1 MPATPSP
8 ATSSSPVMD
17 YDQEQPQE
25 SSSHGMCAA
34 LLADVPWNS
43 KSVIAAAVATV
54 GGLAS
59 WVADLTSPAVV
70 GIGGSY
76 LGGFFF
82 GWAFRRFLKMAAL
95 ITGGLLTCI
104 AVLEDTG
111 WIDLDWTA
119 VETHISHAIAAAH
132 QGAEGLKHILSG
144 YLPSTGAG
152 AVGMFFG
159 FRKR

>member
-1 MPATPSP
+1 
-8 ATSSSPVMD
+8 MD
-17 YDQEQPQE
+17 YDKEQPQE
-25 SSSHGMCAA
+25 SSSQGICAA
-34 LLADVPWNS
+34 LLADAPWNA

-54 GGLAS
+54 GSLAS
-59 WVADLTSPAVV
+59 WVADLSSPAVV

-111 WIDLDWTA
+111 WIDLA
-119 VETHISHAIAAAH
+119 GCSKSPPAAFSRRSEP
-132 QGAEGLKHILSG
+132 QRTPEGTPRPFICFGL
-144 YLPSTGAG
+144 AG
-152 AVGMFFG
+152 QPF
-159 FRKR
+159 

>member
-1 MPATPSP
+1 
-8 ATSSSPVMD
+8 MD
-17 YDQEQPQE
+17 IDQYQDHPHELASQ
-25 SSSHGMCAA
+25 GICAA
-34 LLADVPWNS
+34 LLADAPWNA
-43 KSVIAAAVATV
+43 KSVIVASVATV

-59 WVADLTSPAVV
+59 WLADLSSPAVL

-95 ITGGLLTCI
+95 IIGVLLTCI

-111 WIDLDWTA
+111 WIDLDWAA
-119 VETHISHAIAAAH
+119 VETQISHAIAAAH
-132 QGAEGLKHILSG
+132 RGAEGLKQILPG

>member
-1 MPATPSP
+1 
-8 ATSSSPVMD
+8 MD

-25 SSSHGMCAA
+25 SSSQGICAA
-34 LLADVPWNS
+34 LLADAPWNA
-43 KSVIAAAVATV
+43 KSVIAAGIATV
-54 GGLAS
+54 GGLTS
-59 WVADLTSPAVV
+59 WVADFSSPAVA

-76 LGGFFF
+76 LAGFFM
-82 GWAFRRFLKMAAL
+82 GWAFRRALKVAAL
-95 ITGGLLTCI
+95 ITGGLLACI

-119 VETHISHAIAAAH
+119 VETQISHAITAVH
-132 QGAEGLKHILSG
+132 RGAEGLKHILSG

-159 FRKR
+159 FRKK

>member
-1 MPATPSP
+1 MDIDQYQDHPHQPAS
-8 ATSSSPVMD
+8 
-17 YDQEQPQE
+17 Q
-25 SSSHGMCAA
+25 GIGAA
-34 LLADVPWNS
+34 LLADAPWNAT
-43 KSVIAAAVATV
+43 SVIAASVATV

-59 WVADLTSPAVV
+59 WVADLSSPAVL
-70 GIGGSY
+70 GIAGSY

-82 GWAFRRFLKMAAL
+82 GWAFRRLLKMAAL
-95 ITGGLLTCI
+95 IAGGLLACI

-119 VETHISHAIAAAH
+119 VETQISHAITVVH

>member
-1 MPATPSP
+1 MEE
-8 ATSSSPVMD
+8 
-17 YDQEQPQE
+17 DQEQPQE
-25 SSSHGMCAA
+25 SSSQGFCAA
-34 LLADVPWNS
+34 LLADAPWKA
-43 KSVIAAAVATV
+43 KSVIATAVATV

-59 WVADLTSPAVV
+59 WVADLSSPAVV

-95 ITGGLLTCI
+95 IAGGLLAGI

-119 VETHISHAIAAAH
+119 VETQIGHAIAAVH
-132 QGAEGLKHILSG
+132 RGAEGLKHILSG
-144 YLPSTGAG
+144 YLPSAGAG
-152 AVGMFFG
+152 AAGMFFG
-159 FRKR
+159 FRKK